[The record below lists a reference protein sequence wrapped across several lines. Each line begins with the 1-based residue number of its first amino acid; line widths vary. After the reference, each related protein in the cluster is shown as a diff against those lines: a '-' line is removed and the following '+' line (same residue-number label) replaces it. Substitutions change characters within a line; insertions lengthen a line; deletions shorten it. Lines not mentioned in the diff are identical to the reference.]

1 MRNVELVNA
10 TTYEGSTEVTR
21 PEAIATPQID
31 DGCVRVV
38 RWDFAPGAETTRHV
52 HQYDY
57 VVVPLTS
64 GTLTIEAPDGSV
76 ATADL
81 AAGVS
86 YNRSAG
92 VEHNVVND
100 NVHEFAFVEIELLA

>member
-1 MRNVELVNA
+1 
-10 TTYEGSTEVTR
+10 VTR
-21 PEAIATPQID
+21 PKAIPTPQID
-31 DGCVRVV
+31 NGSVRVI

-52 HQYDY
+52 HQHDY

-64 GTLTIEAPDGSV
+64 GALTIETPDGSV
-76 ATADL
+76 AVAEL

-92 VEHNVVND
+92 VEHNVINESA
-100 NVHEFAFVEIELLA
+100 HEFSFVEVELLA